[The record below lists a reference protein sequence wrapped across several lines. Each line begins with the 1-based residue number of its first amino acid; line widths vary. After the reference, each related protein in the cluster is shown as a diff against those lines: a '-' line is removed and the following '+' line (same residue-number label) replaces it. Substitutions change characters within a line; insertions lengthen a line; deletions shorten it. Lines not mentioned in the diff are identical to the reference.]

1 MPPSLAFVLLSPAVS
16 ETLRS
21 VAATRSWFL
30 PWVRSSTLASIGIV
44 LLRSAM
50 PCARR
55 SPRRNSVFAGEHE
68 VTLVANG
75 PACDEHEVTVVASDP
90 ACDEHF
96 SGLHAHGVMIAGPRR
111 HRLLRGRVP
120 PPGQS

>member
-1 MPPSLAFVLLSPAVS
+1 MSSYRFFAPSVMPPSCAFELLSSAVS

-30 PWVRSSTLASIGIV
+30 PCVRSKTFASIGIV

-55 SPRRNSVFAGEHE
+55 SPRRNSVFAILNSM
-68 VTLVANG
+68 VSPRSLLG
-75 PACDEHEVTVVASDP
+75 P
-90 ACDEHF
+90 
-96 SGLHAHGVMIAGPRR
+96 
-111 HRLLRGRVP
+111 LLSVFLF
-120 PPGQS
+120 